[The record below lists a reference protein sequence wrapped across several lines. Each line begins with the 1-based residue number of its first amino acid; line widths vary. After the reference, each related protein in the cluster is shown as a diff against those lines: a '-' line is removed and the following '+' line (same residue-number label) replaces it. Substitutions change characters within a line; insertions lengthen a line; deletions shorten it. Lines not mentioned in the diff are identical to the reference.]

1 MELCSLGGGSVP
13 LHNWPAC
20 QRHITANATE
30 EIKWDGYRAIA
41 EIEKSSVRLY
51 SRKLKSLDT
60 YFPQLV
66 ETLSR
71 LNLEAV
77 IDGEVVVLDEEGRS
91 HFELLRHR
99 QRRGKDHLVYYV
111 FDLLY
116 LDGRD
121 LRGLPLLRRKA
132 ILQELIE
139 STSPPGVQFS
149 DHVKEKGKAL
159 FEVASNRGL
168 EGIVGKDAA
177 SPYLSGARTEYW
189 VKFKNCRIESFH
201 IGGFTGSL
209 NHIESLL
216 FGIFKGKE
224 FIYVGHT
231 DKGMTRGDNREQLRR
246 KLLDLIHRSSPFNNR
261 PDVTAPI
268 HWVEPKLTCRVR
280 FLEWTQDA
288 RLRHAT
294 LVGLD

>member
-1 MELCSLGGGSVP
+1 VALGDSSCISLP
-13 LHNWPAC
+13 RPHP

-30 EIKWDGYRAIA
+30 EIKWDGYRAIS

-60 YFPQLV
+60 YFPQLL

-71 LNLEAV
+71 LNIEAV

-99 QRRGKDHLVYYV
+99 QRRGKDRLVYYV

-139 STSPPGVQFS
+139 NTSPPGVQFS
-149 DHVKEKGKAL
+149 DHVEEKGKAL
-159 FEVASNRGL
+159 FEVASKTGL
-168 EGIVGKDAA
+168 EGMVGKDAA

-189 VKFKNCRIESFH
+189 VKFKNYRIESVH

-246 KLLDLIHRSSPFNNR
+246 KLSDLIRRSSPYSNR